1 MKKVIVISVFAV
13 VIALIILAI
22 CIFPIKTEVT
32 DTIRCYSLKNIS
44 LEHAD
49 DTDFGELSDKYIDVD
64 LKLEITKGLFTKYVE
79 GYAEIGEVQYQ
90 VSSVSFD
97 YDGPG
102 MAATFTRNSQ
112 RLTTSSIYISDDGTY
127 FMLHISSN
135 DDLEGVWLNCS
146 DFGDYK
152 KAMKYFYPHLELQ

>member
-13 VIALIILAI
+13 IIALTILAI
-22 CIFPIKTEVT
+22 CIFPVKTEIT

-44 LEHAD
+44 LEHSD
-49 DTDFGELSDKYIDVD
+49 DTDFSELSDKYIDVD

-79 GYAEIGEVQYQ
+79 GYAEIGEEQYR

-102 MAATFTRNSQ
+102 IASTFTRDS
-112 RLTTSSIYISDDGTY
+112 RSLSASSMYISDDGTY
-127 FMLHISSN
+127 FMLTISEYDEIN
-135 DDLEGVWLNCS
+135 GVWLNCS

-152 KAMKYFYPHLELQ
+152 KAMKYFYPNLDLQ

>member
-13 VIALIILAI
+13 IIALIILAI
-22 CIFPIKTEVT
+22 CIFPIKTEVN
-32 DTIRCYSLKNIS
+32 DTIRCYSIKNIS
-44 LEHAD
+44 LEHAG

-64 LKLEITKGLFTKYVE
+64 LKLEITKGLFTKNAE
-79 GYAEIGEVQYQ
+79 GYAEIGEAEYR

-102 MAATFTRNSQ
+102 IAATFTRNSH

-127 FMLHISSN
+127 FMLHISPE
-135 DDLEGVWLNCS
+135 DEFEGIWLNCS
-146 DFGDYK
+146 DFEDYK

>member
-13 VIALIILAI
+13 IIALIIPAV
-22 CIFPIKTEVT
+22 CIFPIKTEIT

-49 DTDFGELSDKYIDVD
+49 DTDFGEISDKYIDVD

-79 GYAEIGEVQYQ
+79 GYAEIGEVEYR

-102 MAATFTRNSQ
+102 MAATFTRNPQ

-127 FMLHISSN
+127 FMLNISSN

-152 KAMKYFYPHLELQ
+152 KAMKYFYPHLELR